1 MRWVIVIVAA
11 VLGLAVGR
19 WIAVA
24 HRFAA
29 DLPDD
34 ELAEGDDAR
43 PAASVDVRCDACGRP
58 VSPDGRL
65 RHLRGL
71 ALAGYCRHC
80 HRPVTRGSPWI
91 ELVTAALL
99 AGVAARFGWT
109 AELPAYLYLA
119 AIGVGLTV
127 VDFRVHRL
135 PDRVTLPSYVI
146 GLALLGAAALGH
158 GHPGWWVRAL
168 IGMAAL
174 YAFYFVLALVS
185 PATGFGDIKLAGV
198 LGMFLGF
205 LGWGALLVGAF
216 LGALYGAL
224 GGVGLMMFGRA
235 GWRTRIPYGPYLIA
249 GALTA
254 VFLAG
259 PAVHGWLVVLSASP

>member
-1 MRWVIVIVAA
+1 VRLVIVIVAA
-11 VLGLAVGR
+11 VVGLAAGR

-34 ELAEGDDAR
+34 EVEPDAK
-43 PAASVDVRCDACGRP
+43 PASSVDVRCDACGRP

-65 RHLRGL
+65 RNLRGR

-80 HRPVTRGSPWI
+80 RRQVTRGSPWI
-91 ELVTAALL
+91 ELATAALL

-135 PDRVTLPSYVI
+135 PDRVTLPSYGV
-146 GLALLGAAALGH
+146 GLALLGVAALAH

-174 YAFYFVLALVS
+174 YGFYFVLALVS

-205 LGWGALLVGAF
+205 LGWGALLAGAF
-216 LGALYGAL
+216 LGAMYGAL
-224 GGVGLMMFGRA
+224 GGIGLMMFGRA

-259 PAVHGWLVVLSASP
+259 PAVRGWLVVLMTSC